1 MHFNGVMPSSELSCN
16 IAAIFF
22 ICLVGCWL
30 KKKKKTNQKGCKNKV
45 KNQQQGTCGT
55 WEWSVLFTE
64 LLPLGSAPESLML
77 SMRFITEAVVQVT
90 TRQNTLKELIRLS
103 LGILTELFFCS
114 SLAFSAFDYLCEMDK
129 LARGHSRRALILQRA
144 RHHLICEVRCLRK
157 TCRREDSERPCNG
170 NTWQLIV

>member
-30 KKKKKTNQKGCKNKV
+30 FLQPFWFVFFKV
-45 KNQQQGTCGT
+45 KNQQQGTCCT

-64 LLPLGSAPESLML
+64 LLPLGSVPESLML
-77 SMRFITEAVVQVT
+77 SVRFVTEAVVQVT

-103 LGILTELFFCS
+103 LGILTELFFCT

-129 LARGHSRRALILQRA
+129 LARGRSCRALICTTSSTPSDMWSEVFEKDLSA
-144 RHHLICEVRCLRK
+144 RGLWEAM
-157 TCRREDSERPCNG
+157 
-170 NTWQLIV
+170 